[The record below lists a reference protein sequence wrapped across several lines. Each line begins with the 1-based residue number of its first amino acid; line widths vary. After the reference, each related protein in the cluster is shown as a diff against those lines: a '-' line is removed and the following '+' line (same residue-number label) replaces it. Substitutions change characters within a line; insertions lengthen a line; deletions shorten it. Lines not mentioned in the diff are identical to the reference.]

1 MKLIRETMTPMVIIK
16 TIEIGNYNKSKHRKL
31 QQTVNDNYP
40 EQNYDK
46 VKMDCWCEYYLKL

>member
-1 MKLIRETMTPMVIIK
+1 MKLIRELMIPMVIIK

-31 QQTVNDNYP
+31 QQTINNNYP

-46 VKMDCWCEYYLKL
+46 VKMDC